1 MEESAASE
9 KVGRDD
15 PSGPKYFVDIEGTE
29 YPWSRGTITTA
40 EIRQLGSLPPDQP
53 VVEESPE
60 GTERQLGEND
70 VVELK
75 PGHRYGR
82 AAKYKRGGSNA

>member
-9 KVGRDD
+9 KVSPDD
-15 PSGPKYFVDIEGTE
+15 QSGPKYFVNIEGNE
-29 YPWSRGTITTA
+29 YPWSRDTITTT
-40 EIRQLGSLPPDQP
+40 EIRQLGSLPSDQP
-53 VVEESPE
+53 VVEESPD
-60 GTERQLGEND
+60 GTERQLADTD

-82 AAKYKRGGSNA
+82 APKYKRGGFNA